1 MTLNFFRTSFLIY
14 DLIHAI
20 VHKAKLYKR
29 LGELFF
35 GDGQSATTSEKIY
48 TISLFMIAIL
58 LILMIVFTF
67 LYNYLLVHENLYG
80 ITTMAILLALVLVYN
95 VITFGQNS
103 KVESSIICAAS
114 AGEIS
119 GLVYLLTLIKH
130 KKEIRK
136 VQQAERRRLSS
147 ASKNRQS
154 TKRKTSKNAPQSPQS
169 ETSVTGGQMHHRRH
183 HYSSGLSIS
192 PPSILISATE
202 DNLES
207 SDGQIEEVDEET
219 ENKKSQTK
227 YCEQTDSETK
237 SFNKT
242 EDEDK
247 QFGSLL
253 SVVQQLSDLKTPST
267 SKHRHRRAHRNK
279 KMSRSKLSLP
289 ALITDDYSEESDEP
303 TRHRQKNHRHSPQQ
317 KHRQDLSVPEF
328 GTNNQDNDY
337 LQKDSCHFRKPHQY
351 LSTESIAFD
360 KMEQNQRKLQ
370 QTLQNDYYKS
380 RTTKLE
386 PTDQHLQQQIS
397 LTYPQQ
403 QHLQQSLDHYYY
415 TDDNQ
420 QQQMMTKYYNDNNNN
435 NAPVQDY
442 YYYYNDHNDNR

>member
-1 MTLNFFRTSFLIY
+1 M
-14 DLIHAI
+14 IHAI

-67 LYNYLLVHENLYG
+67 IYNYLLVHENLYG
-80 ITTMAILLALVLVYN
+80 ITTMATLLALVLVYN
-95 VITFGQNS
+95 LVTFGQNS
-103 KVESSIICAAS
+103 RVESSIICAAS

-136 VQQAERRRLSS
+136 VQKAERRRLSS
-147 ASKNRQS
+147 LGKNRQS
-154 TKRKTSKNAPQSPQS
+154 SKRKSSKKAPQSPQS
-169 ETSVTGGQMHHRRH
+169 ESSATGGQMHHRRH

-207 SDGQIEEVDEET
+207 SDGPIEEADEER
-219 ENKKSQTK
+219 ENKKSGTN

-242 EDEDK
+242 DDEDK

-253 SVVQQLSDLKTPST
+253 SVVQQLSDLKTSST
-267 SKHRHRRAHRNK
+267 SRHRHRRAHRHK

-289 ALITDDYSEESDEP
+289 THIANDYSDESDEP
-303 TRHRQKNHRHSPQQ
+303 TRHRQKNHRHSHQQ
-317 KHRQDLSVPEF
+317 KHQQHLTVPGFEANSQEDD
-328 GTNNQDNDY
+328 GYYLPEDSGN
-337 LQKDSCHFRKPHQY
+337 LQKQHQY
-351 LSTESIAFD
+351 VSSESIAL
-360 KMEQNQRKLQ
+360 NQQHKVKQSHRTSQ
-370 QTLQNDYYKS
+370 QTLPNDYYKS
-380 RTTKLE
+380 RTAKLE
-386 PTDQHLQQQIS
+386 PTDQHLQQQRS
-397 LTYPQQ
+397 LPEQ

-420 QQQMMTKYYNDNNNN
+420 QQQMMTSYYNDNNNN
-435 NAPVQDY
+435 NEPVQDY
-442 YYYYNDHNDNR
+442 YYYYDDHNDNR